1 MKIELPYDP
10 AILILDIYPKK
21 TKILNQQD
29 ICTPMF
35 VAELFTIAKIWK
47 QSKCPSMDKL
57 IRKLQWIYIEKWYS
71 FIKKELNLVI

>member
-1 MKIELPYDP
+1 
-10 AILILDIYPKK
+10 
-21 TKILNQQD
+21 
-29 ICTPMF
+29 MF